1 MATLKDAVRNALI
14 RIQKNGQLATPDIYQ
29 EAFCEE
35 AKKLGLNI
43 EAYQWKT
50 AWLKLLDPKTRNQI
64 RGLPIKTQ
72 HDFIHFLATTIT
84 RLQNN
89 DTKEQ
94 FLLYKELFSMFLY
107 YYASNNP
114 NANPNLIKDSRE
126 LIDGNSQI
134 NGQLIK
140 ERWYVILK
148 QNLPKEKDKDSPK
161 PPTQAP
167 QTTQAPQPAQTQP
180 TTHETTQDDDIERE
194 ENLDFFSPLLRPSL
208 TQKATK
214 QPAIDTAQTM
224 LKLDLAEIVKDDLVS
239 ALQNALQERIQID
252 KSLLLAAVK
261 KHSKELENILEVI
274 VAKIASLQIA
284 GEMMFNEI
292 SASNKQLKNL
302 TPEEN
307 NLLSFKDT
315 MLSLL
320 SSSEVR
326 FQHIQQAM
334 SQTKSG
340 LDAVTQKI
348 GGETKREKPPK
359 ESLDTLTGVYTLDA
373 MREQIAHHEEMFANY
388 NQGYSIFYI
397 DIDNFQH
404 INDSYSNESGDKIL
418 ATFGKLL
425 KNIVRPNDYV
435 IRIDGEEFLIF
446 LAGMDHFDSSFFA
459 EKIRTQI
466 AESTFVYG
474 QYKMQISVTIGV
486 ADRHEAKNFDNVI
499 ARAKARML
507 QAKKLGYNRIAT
519 HD

>member
-1 MATLKDAVRNALI
+1 MSTLKDAVRNALI
-14 RIQKNGQLATPDIYQ
+14 RIQKNGQVATPDVYQ
-29 EAFCEE
+29 DAFCEE

-43 EAYQWKT
+43 EPYQWKT
-50 AWLKLLDPKTRNQI
+50 KWLKQLDAKTRNQI
-64 RGLPIKTQ
+64 RGLPMKTQ
-72 HDFIHFLATTIT
+72 EDFIHFLATTIT

-94 FLLYKELFSMFLY
+94 FLLYKELCSMFLY
-107 YYASNNP
+107 YYASHNP

-134 NGQLIK
+134 NGQIIK
-140 ERWYVILK
+140 ERWSVLLK
-148 QNLPKEKDKDSPK
+148 QNLPKESKDTSPK
-161 PPTQAP
+161 PQPTQESPKDAK
-167 QTTQAPQPAQTQP
+167 
-180 TTHETTQDDDIERE
+180 DDGTERE

-208 TQKATK
+208 TQQAAK
-214 QPAIDTAQTM
+214 QQAIDAAAAM
-224 LKLDLAEIVKDDLVS
+224 LKLDLALIVKDKLV
-239 ALQNALQERIQID
+239 NALENALKERIQID
-252 KSLLLAAVK
+252 KNLLLATVK
-261 KHSKELENILEVI
+261 KHNKELENLLEVI

-292 SASNKQLKNL
+292 TESNKQLKNL
-302 TPEEN
+302 TPKEN
-307 NLLSFKDT
+307 NLLSFKDD

-320 SSSEVR
+320 SSSETR
-326 FQHIQQAM
+326 FQHIQEAM

-340 LDAVTQKI
+340 LDAMTQKI
-348 GGETKREKPPK
+348 GGENKHETPPPK
-359 ESLDTLTGVYTLDA
+359 ESLDKLTGVYTLA
-373 MREQIAHHEEMFANY
+373 AFKGQVAHHEEMYTRY
-388 NQGYSIFYI
+388 NQSYSVFYI
-397 DIDNFQH
+397 DIDNFRH

-425 KNIVRPNDYV
+425 KNIVRKNDYV

-446 LAGMDHFDSSFFA
+446 LSGMDHFDSSYFA

-486 ADRHEAKNFDNVI
+486 ADRNEASNFDNVV

-507 QAKKLGYNRIAT
+507 QAKKVGYNRIAT
-519 HD
+519 EDEET

>member
-1 MATLKDAVRNALI
+1 MPTLKDAVRNALI
-14 RIQKNGQLATPDIYQ
+14 RIQKNGQVATPDVYQ

-43 EAYQWKT
+43 DAYQWKT
-50 AWLKLLDPKTRNQI
+50 KWLKQLDSKTRNQI
-64 RGLPIKTQ
+64 RGLPLKTQ
-72 HDFIHFLATTIT
+72 EDFVHFLATTIT
-84 RLQNN
+84 RLQGN
-89 DTKEQ
+89 DTKEL

-107 YYASNNP
+107 YYASHNP
-114 NANPNLIKDSRE
+114 STNPNLIKDSRE

-134 NGQLIK
+134 NGQIIK
-140 ERWYVILK
+140 ERWSVLLK
-148 QNLPKEKDKDSPK
+148 QNLPKESKDAPPK
-161 PPTQAP
+161 
-167 QTTQAPQPAQTQP
+167 PQPA
-180 TTHETTQDDDIERE
+180 HEAPKAKDAKDDTERE

-208 TQKATK
+208 TQQAAK
-214 QPAIDTAQTM
+214 QPAIDAAAAM
-224 LKLDLAEIVKDDLVS
+224 LKLDLALIVKDKLV
-239 ALQNALQERIQID
+239 NALENALKERIQID
-252 KSLLLAAVK
+252 KNLLLATVK
-261 KHSKELENILEVI
+261 KHSKELENHLEVI

-292 SASNKQLKNL
+292 AESNKQLKNL
-302 TPEEN
+302 TPQEN
-307 NLLSFKDT
+307 NLLSFKDD

-320 SSSEVR
+320 SSSETR
-326 FQHIQQAM
+326 FQHIQEAM

-340 LDAVTQKI
+340 LDEVAQKI
-348 GGETKREKPPK
+348 GGENKREAPPPK
-359 ESLDTLTGVYTLDA
+359 ESLDKLTGVYTLA
-373 MREQIAHHEEMFANY
+373 AFKQEVAHHEEMFARY
-388 NQGYSIFYI
+388 NQSYSVFYI

-425 KNIVRPNDYV
+425 KNIVRKNDYV
-435 IRIDGEEFLIF
+435 IRVDGEEFLIF
-446 LAGMDHFDSSFFA
+446 LAGMDHFDSSYFA

-486 ADRHEAKNFDNVI
+486 ADRNETSNFDNVV

-519 HD
+519 ED

>member
-1 MATLKDAVRNALI
+1 MSTLKDAVRNALI
-14 RIQKNGQLATPDIYQ
+14 RIQKNGQVATPDVYH

-50 AWLKLLDPKTRNQI
+50 KWLKQLDAKTRNQI
-64 RGLPIKTQ
+64 RGLPLKTQ
-72 HDFIHFLATTIT
+72 EDFIHFLATTIT

-107 YYASNNP
+107 YYASHNP
-114 NANPNLIKDSRE
+114 DANPNLIKDSRE

-134 NGQLIK
+134 NGQIIK
-140 ERWYVILK
+140 ERWSVILK
-148 QNLPKEKDKDSPK
+148 QNLPKESKDAPPK
-161 PPTQAP
+161 P
-167 QTTQAPQPAQTQP
+167 QPVQESAK
-180 TTHETTQDDDIERE
+180 DDDTERE

-208 TQKATK
+208 TQQATK
-214 QPAIDTAQTM
+214 QQAIDAAAAM
-224 LKLDLAEIVKDDLVS
+224 LKLDLALIVKDKLIS
-239 ALQNALQERIQID
+239 TLQNALKERIQID
-252 KSLLLAAVK
+252 KNLLLMAVK
-261 KHSKELENILEVI
+261 KHSKELENLLEVV

-292 SASNKQLKNL
+292 TESNKQLKKL
-302 TPEEN
+302 TPKEN
-307 NLLSFKDT
+307 NLLSFKDD

-320 SSSEVR
+320 SSSETR
-326 FQHIQQAM
+326 FQHIQEAM
-334 SQTKSG
+334 NQTKSG
-340 LDAVTQKI
+340 LDEVTQKI
-348 GGETKREKPPK
+348 GGENKREAPPPK
-359 ESLDTLTGVYTLDA
+359 ESLDKLTGVYTLA
-373 MREQIAHHEEMFANY
+373 AFKEQVAHHEEMFARY
-388 NQGYSIFYI
+388 NQSYSVFYI

-425 KNIVRPNDYV
+425 KNIVRKNDYV

-446 LAGMDHFDSSFFA
+446 LAGMDHFDSSYFA
-459 EKIRTQI
+459 EKIRAQI

-486 ADRHEAKNFDNVI
+486 ADRNETSNFDNAI

-519 HD
+519 ED